1 MRQEETFQFYK
12 WAILTQQMLY
22 ILFSV
27 CYICQQSGIHV
38 PPIIRRKAAK
48 KEGQTIMERIL
59 AAMLALCLCAAGVA
73 MAQEETEEWAAGD
86 VVVFGSYEQDNVL
99 TNGKEPLEWIVLKTE
114 GGTLKLRGE
123 NFDVNKVDLDAG
135 TVEVKGSV
143 LSLIR
148 GKTSLA
154 KRLFR

>member
-1 MRQEETFQFYK
+1 MGKSKT
-12 WAILTQQMLY
+12 A
-22 ILFSV
+22 SV
-27 CYICQQSGIHV
+27 SIIFNKGFTVSGV
-38 PPIIRRKAAK
+38 
-48 KEGQTIMERIL
+48 T
-59 AAMLALCLCAAGVA
+59 GVISGTDR
-73 MAQEETEEWAAGD
+73 E
-86 VVVFGSYEQDNVL
+86 L
-99 TNGKEPLEWIVLKTE
+99 VLKTE

>member
-1 MRQEETFQFYK
+1 MEKSKT
-12 WAILTQQMLY
+12 A
-22 ILFSV
+22 SV
-27 CYICQQSGIHV
+27 SIIFNKGFTVSGV
-38 PPIIRRKAAK
+38 
-48 KEGQTIMERIL
+48 T
-59 AAMLALCLCAAGVA
+59 GVISGTDR
-73 MAQEETEEWAAGD
+73 E
-86 VVVFGSYEQDNVL
+86 L
-99 TNGKEPLEWIVLKTE
+99 VLKTE

-143 LSLIR
+143 LALIR

>member
-1 MRQEETFQFYK
+1 MEKSKT
-12 WAILTQQMLY
+12 A
-22 ILFSV
+22 SV
-27 CYICQQSGIHV
+27 SIIFNKGFTVSGV
-38 PPIIRRKAAK
+38 
-48 KEGQTIMERIL
+48 T
-59 AAMLALCLCAAGVA
+59 GVISGTDR
-73 MAQEETEEWAAGD
+73 E
-86 VVVFGSYEQDNVL
+86 L
-99 TNGKEPLEWIVLKTE
+99 VLKTE

>member
-1 MRQEETFQFYK
+1 MEK
-12 WAILTQQMLY
+12 
-22 ILFSV
+22 S
-27 CYICQQSGIHV
+27 
-38 PPIIRRKAAK
+38 KAASVSIIFNK
-48 KEGQTIMERIL
+48 GFTVS
-59 AAMLALCLCAAGVA
+59 GVTGVISGTDR
-73 MAQEETEEWAAGD
+73 E
-86 VVVFGSYEQDNVL
+86 L
-99 TNGKEPLEWIVLKTE
+99 VLKTE

>member
-1 MRQEETFQFYK
+1 MEKSKT
-12 WAILTQQMLY
+12 A
-22 ILFSV
+22 SV
-27 CYICQQSGIHV
+27 SIIFNKGFTVSGV
-38 PPIIRRKAAK
+38 
-48 KEGQTIMERIL
+48 T
-59 AAMLALCLCAAGVA
+59 GVIS
-73 MAQEETEEWAAGD
+73 GRD
-86 VVVFGSYEQDNVL
+86 R
-99 TNGKEPLEWIVLKTE
+99 EPVLKTE

>member
-1 MRQEETFQFYK
+1 MEKSKT
-12 WAILTQQMLY
+12 A
-22 ILFSV
+22 SV
-27 CYICQQSGIHV
+27 SIIFNKGFTVSGV
-38 PPIIRRKAAK
+38 
-48 KEGQTIMERIL
+48 
-59 AAMLALCLCAAGVA
+59 AGVISGTDR
-73 MAQEETEEWAAGD
+73 E
-86 VVVFGSYEQDNVL
+86 L
-99 TNGKEPLEWIVLKTE
+99 VLKTE

-123 NFDVNKVDLDAG
+123 NFDMNKVDLDAG

>member
-1 MRQEETFQFYK
+1 MEK
-12 WAILTQQMLY
+12 SKMA
-22 ILFSV
+22 SV
-27 CYICQQSGIHV
+27 SIIFNKGFTVSGV
-38 PPIIRRKAAK
+38 
-48 KEGQTIMERIL
+48 T
-59 AAMLALCLCAAGVA
+59 GVISGTDR
-73 MAQEETEEWAAGD
+73 E
-86 VVVFGSYEQDNVL
+86 L
-99 TNGKEPLEWIVLKTE
+99 VLKTE

>member
-1 MRQEETFQFYK
+1 MEK
-12 WAILTQQMLY
+12 SKMA
-22 ILFSV
+22 SV
-27 CYICQQSGIHV
+27 SIIFNKGFTVSGV
-38 PPIIRRKAAK
+38 
-48 KEGQTIMERIL
+48 T
-59 AAMLALCLCAAGVA
+59 GVISGTDR
-73 MAQEETEEWAAGD
+73 E
-86 VVVFGSYEQDNVL
+86 L
-99 TNGKEPLEWIVLKTE
+99 VLKTE

-148 GKTSLA
+148 GKNSLA

>member
-1 MRQEETFQFYK
+1 MEKSKT
-12 WAILTQQMLY
+12 A
-22 ILFSV
+22 SV
-27 CYICQQSGIHV
+27 SIIFNKGFTVSGV
-38 PPIIRRKAAK
+38 K
-48 KEGQTIMERIL
+48 
-59 AAMLALCLCAAGVA
+59 GVISGTDR
-73 MAQEETEEWAAGD
+73 E
-86 VVVFGSYEQDNVL
+86 L
-99 TNGKEPLEWIVLKTE
+99 VLKTE